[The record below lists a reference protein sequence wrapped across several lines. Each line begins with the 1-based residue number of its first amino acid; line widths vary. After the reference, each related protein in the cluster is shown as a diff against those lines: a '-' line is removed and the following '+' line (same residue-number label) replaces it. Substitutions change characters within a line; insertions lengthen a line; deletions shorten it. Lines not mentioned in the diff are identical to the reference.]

1 MPSNWAA
8 FGLTKVLRLT
18 KYPAMVVG
26 EIKDATGEISKP
38 AGSKPVEMR
47 APDGEDGPQIHR
59 LIANCPPLDG
69 NSLYANLLQATH
81 FSETCVVAE
90 HEGAVVGWVSGYVRP
105 DAQDHYFLWQVAV
118 DASMRGQNLAKRMIR
133 HILER
138 KHLSHVRY
146 MNTTITPDNAAS
158 WRLFRS
164 VAEELGA
171 EFQDRPHFLEA
182 THFAGQHATEHMV
195 TIGPFSCADARR

>member
-1 MPSNWAA
+1 MVEGVIQDTSNQ
-8 FGLTKVLRLT
+8 T
-18 KYPAMVVG
+18 
-26 EIKDATGEISKP
+26 SKP
-38 AGSKPVEMR
+38 AGAKPVEMR
-47 APDGEDGPQIHR
+47 IPEGEDGPQIHS
-59 LIANCPPLDG
+59 LIANCPPLDP
-69 NSLYANLLQATH
+69 NSLYCNLLQATH
-81 FSETCVVAE
+81 FADTCVVAE
-90 HEGAVVGWVSGYVRP
+90 HAGQIVGWVSGYVRP

-138 KHLSHVRY
+138 KALAHVRY

-164 VAEELGA
+164 VAEELGGQ
-171 EFQDRPHFLEA
+171 FSDRPHFLEA

-195 TIGPFSCADARR
+195 TIGPFNCADDRR